1 MTAETLGK
9 DFRFI
14 MSTKYQKTGSLF
26 RNLVQQI
33 RAK

>member
-9 DFRFI
+9 DSRFI
-14 MSTKYQKTGSLF
+14 MNTKYQKTGSLF